1 MIAVLQRQSAAIA
14 FAHAN
19 PLNNT
24 MLNLTEIDAL
34 AKETLNE
41 KEIRVVAFSEDG
53 STQEKT
59 VSFAQH
65 A

>member
-1 MIAVLQRQSAAIA
+1 
-14 FAHAN
+14 
-19 PLNNT
+19 

-41 KEIRVVAFSEDG
+41 KEIQVVAFSEDG

-59 VSFAQH
+59 VSFTQH
-65 A
+65 T